1 MGKVKSRKG
10 TFTTGVAILFILSI
24 LLPASAM
31 SAEIDPMDIVKGSL
45 LTKIRER
52 GVLTVGCDASY
63 PPFDIVD
70 KQGQI
75 IGFDI
80 DVGKLI
86 AEAMGVKY
94 EVMNTAW
101 EGIFPALQTGKF
113 DMIIN
118 GVTITVKRGL
128 AVDLTQPYVTIGQ
141 ALGIN
146 RQRNPNVTDWRDL
159 NKKGK
164 IIAVMLGNAGDFLAT
179 KLYKNAEIRRFQTA
193 PEMVME
199 VVAGRAD
206 AWQWDIPATAFHVG
220 RNRDKVYV
228 VEIPKTE
235 HREHLGLAIR
245 KGDVVFLNWLNL
257 FIADL
262 KDSGKLDELYKKWFI
277 DSEWWVKLMPEK
289 GK

>member
-1 MGKVKSRKG
+1 MGKGTWRKG
-10 TFTTGVAILFILSI
+10 IIITGVLIGFVFSI
-24 LLPASAM
+24 LVPMHSIAS
-31 SAEIDPMDIVKGSL
+31 EVDPMAIVKGSQ

-52 GVLTVGCDASY
+52 GILRVGCDASY

-80 DVGKLI
+80 DVGNLI
-86 AEAMGVKY
+86 AEAIGVKY
-94 EVMNTAW
+94 EVVNTAW

-146 RQRNPNVTDWRDL
+146 RQRKPDVKDWREL
-159 NKKGK
+159 NEKGT

-220 RNRDKVYV
+220 RNQDRVYI
-228 VEIPKTE
+228 VEVPKTE
-235 HREHLGLAIR
+235 HREHLGFAIR

-257 FIADL
+257 FITDL
-262 KDSGKLDELYKKWFI
+262 RESGKLDELYKKWFV
-277 DSEWWVKLMPEK
+277 DSEWWVKLLPERK
-289 GK
+289 

>member
-1 MGKVKSRKG
+1 MGKGTWRKG
-10 TFTTGVAILFILSI
+10 IIITGVLIGFVLSI
-24 LLPASAM
+24 LAPMQSIAS
-31 SAEIDPMDIVKGSL
+31 EVDPMAIVKGSQ

-52 GVLTVGCDASY
+52 GILRVGCDASY

-80 DVGKLI
+80 DVGNLI
-86 AEAMGVKY
+86 AEAIGVNY
-94 EVMNTAW
+94 EVVNTAW

-146 RQRNPNVTDWRDL
+146 RQRKPNVKDWRDL
-159 NKKGK
+159 NEKGT

-206 AWQWDIPATAFHVG
+206 AWQWDIPATSFHVG
-220 RNRDKVYV
+220 RNQDRVYL
-228 VEIPKTE
+228 VEVPKTE
-235 HREHLGLAIR
+235 HREHLGFAIR

-257 FIADL
+257 FITDL
-262 KDSGKLDELYKKWFI
+262 RESGKLDELYRKWFV
-277 DSEWWVKLMPEK
+277 DSEWWVKLLPEK
-289 GK
+289 K

>member
-1 MGKVKSRKG
+1 MSKAPLRKG
-10 TFTTGVAILFILSI
+10 IISTGILIAFVFSI
-24 LLPASAM
+24 LIPATIMAS
-31 SAEIDPMDIVKGSL
+31 EIDPMDIVKGSL

-52 GVLTVGCDASY
+52 GVLRVGCDASY

-94 EVMNTAW
+94 EVLNTAW

-118 GVTITVKRGL
+118 GVTITAKRGL
-128 AVDLTQPYVTIGQ
+128 AVGLTQPYVTIGQ

-146 RQRNPNVTDWRDL
+146 RERKPHVKDWRDL
-159 NKKGK
+159 NQKGT

-179 KLYKNAEIRRFQTA
+179 KIYKNAEIRRFQTA

-206 AWQWDIPATAFHVG
+206 AWQWDIPATSFHVG
-220 RNRDKVYV
+220 RNQDKVYM
-228 VEIPKTE
+228 VEVPKSE
-235 HREHLGLAIR
+235 HREHLGFAIR

-257 FIADL
+257 FIMEL
-262 KDSGKLDELYKKWFI
+262 NESGKLDELYKKWFV
-277 DSEWWVKLMPEK
+277 DSEWWVKLLPERK
-289 GK
+289 